1 MFESY
6 ENMIRQQLFDTFWKS
21 NVDAWGSRSKWV
33 RWHLNKVN
41 HNTSGVRVGT
51 IFHRWTGMGMPTVGM
66 GMPTGTHLKMR
77 KHDRTLNSRRKGV
90 KIFTLLK
97 FGKWVEMPRNKMG
110 RDGAMLPLICEFT
123 QQLSYY
129 IIVYFIFFLF
139 SWGSTLRMSFV
150 LITLPSYEYRLCDHK
165 LCLFLSCVWAAIK
178 RCITS
183 MASVV
188 CIQYTTGWP
197 SKW

>member
-1 MFESY
+1 M
-6 ENMIRQQLFDTFWKS
+6 
-21 NVDAWGSRSKWV
+21 
-33 RWHLNKVN
+33 
-41 HNTSGVRVGT
+41 GVGA
-51 IFHRWTGMGMPTVGM
+51 ILHRWTGMDVRLVGM

-90 KIFTLLK
+90 KCFHSFEIRK
-97 FGKWVEMPRNKMG
+97 IGRNAQEQNG
-110 RDGAMLPLICEFT
+110 SRWRYATINLWIHPAIIIL
-123 QQLSYY
+123 YY
-129 IIVYFIFFLF
+129 CVFYLF
-139 SWGSTLRMSFV
+139 SFFMREHFAYV
-150 LITLPSYEYRLCDHK
+150 FCLITLPSYEYRLCDHK